1 MATMTTDKVSQVSI
15 ACHQPTLD
23 ASSNSFLDYLLPSR
37 PVFQTLSVSQLKSLV
52 QDKVQ
57 QTTDTSRLSATELR
71 KRAQSTMTRAQ
82 RKTSSASNTAVEQM
96 QSLLDQLNRTRI
108 VSDVKLLG
116 QAPNLILSGLS
127 ARGLDD
133 RKLLLE
139 QLITLLASMPVASNI
154 SQKLSDALIGIIW
167 GNLPHPPV
175 SFMGRAHRFR
185 RADGSDNNIM
195 NPNLGASNQ
204 PYSRNVQRTQPQM
217 VNLPDP
223 GTVYDLLLARDS
235 FEPHPTGISSLLFN
249 FANII
254 IHDIF
259 STTREPAAHS
269 AINQHS
275 SYLDLQVVYGANM
288 EELQRVRTG
297 TLGLLKADAVGD
309 WRMAMMPPAT
319 AALAVLFSRSH
330 NIIAK
335 RIYEINEAHRFNDLE
350 GESLDEELFG
360 IARLVNCGLFL
371 HIILRDYIP
380 VILNTNDAEWYVNPL
395 DQIKNFGG
403 VGSLERGIGNSV
415 AAEFSVL
422 YRWHAAVSRMDEEWM
437 NDFLESQF
445 PGKRP
450 EEVSSREFVEAAAAL
465 KSQFHHTDP
474 SQWNLHN
481 WERDGQGKFNDGLL
495 AQVIK
500 DAVQDV
506 AAAFRARGHPSW
518 FRPIEILGMLTAR
531 KDWALCTM
539 NEFRHFL
546 GLKTYSSFSEWNPDP
561 KVYKAAEML
570 YGDIENLELYP
581 GLMAE
586 EAKPSIPGSGLC
598 PGYTI
603 SRGILSDAAALTR
616 GDRFY
621 TNDFSTSNLTSQGYH
636 YCTTPQSGSHG
647 LMGKLIMSTL
657 PGQFPYNS
665 IYALFPFR
673 VPDRTMSMLK
683 EKRTLEHY
691 DTSYPAPARNW
702 HVIES
707 YSASKHILEDS
718 RYFVPLPSTKYDE
731 NLMTSAINSIPRWQD
746 EVSNFYSINTD
757 TLMKE
762 HSVSFSPSGRQR
774 IVDLLEVVNTVSAQ
788 FTSMLFALPTSGSH
802 GMQLGVSPQDLFAT
816 LAKPLAYAMYGSFDF
831 QGHQTWQL
839 EEQAEVCTRRL
850 KNLIWARLHTV
861 DGLLSPVFSLVQGI
875 SNVVGGPGN
884 IAVNDL
890 AKQFYHT
897 LFASGKNNDELV
909 KDCLHMMVSMTA
921 THSLVLMQAFKWFL
935 DEENAEHLSAVY
947 TLAQKNEP
955 ASNAELRNRI
965 MEAYRLNSITPPQG
979 KFALQAVGLPD
990 VDGNKVHVQVGD
1002 GVYISPS
1009 ALYRDPHLSQDP
1021 ERFSPSSKTPVCL
1034 GLGDT
1039 PTQLIL
1045 EVALPAIAKQFFKH
1059 SGLAMAPAGPPP
1071 VVNDAG
1077 PTANEKLPYLVSNQ
1091 GNGYPLPIN
1100 TSMHIIYEA

>member
-1 MATMTTDKVSQVSI
+1 MVTMTTEK
-15 ACHQPTLD
+15 
-23 ASSNSFLDYLLPSR
+23 
-37 PVFQTLSVSQLKSLV
+37 VSQLKSFV
-52 QDKVQ
+52 QDKVH
-57 QTTDTSRLSATELR
+57 QTTDATGLGATEAR
-71 KRAQSTMTRAQ
+71 KRAQMTMKKAQ
-82 RKTSSASNTAVEQM
+82 RKTSTASNTAIEQM
-96 QSLLDQLNRTRI
+96 QSLLDQLNRSRI

-116 QAPNLILSGLS
+116 QAPNLIVSGLTGG
-127 ARGLDD
+127 GLDD
-133 RKLLLE
+133 RKMLLE
-139 QLITLLASMPVASNI
+139 QLITLLASLPVASNV

-167 GNLPHPPV
+167 GDLPHPAV

-195 NPNLGASNQ
+195 TPQLGASNQ
-204 PYSRNVQRTQPQM
+204 AYSRNVQRTQPQM

-259 STTREPAAHS
+259 STTREPGAHS
-269 AINQHS
+269 AINHHS
-275 SYLDLQVVYGANM
+275 SYLDLQVVYGANI
-288 EELQRVRTG
+288 EEQQRVRTG

-309 WRMAMMPPAT
+309 WRMVMMPPAT

-330 NIIAK
+330 NIIVK
-335 RIYEINEAHRFNDLE
+335 RIYEVNEDHRFDDLE
-350 GESLDEELFG
+350 GEPLDEELFG

-380 VILNTNDAEWYVNPL
+380 AILNTNDAEWYVNPL
-395 DQIKNFGG
+395 DQIKNIGG

-422 YRWHAAVSRMDEEWM
+422 YRWHAAVSQMDEKWM

-450 EEVSSREFVEAAAAL
+450 EEVSSREFVEAAASL
-465 KSQFHHTDP
+465 KSHFFDTDP
-474 SQWNLHN
+474 SEWNLHD
-481 WERDGQGKFNDGLL
+481 WERDGQGKFNDAVL

-500 DAVQDV
+500 DAVSDV

-518 FRPIEILGMLTAR
+518 FRPIEILGMITAR

-570 YGDIENLELYP
+570 YGDIDNLELYP

-586 EAKPSIPGSGLC
+586 EAKPSMPGSGLC

-621 TNDFSTSNLTSQGYH
+621 TNDFSTSNLTSQGYD
-636 YCTTPQSGSHG
+636 YCTTPQPGSHG

-673 VPDRTMSMLK
+673 VPDRTIQMLK
-683 EKRTLEHY
+683 EKHTLEHY

-707 YSASKHILEDS
+707 YSASKDLLEDS
-718 RYFVPLPSTKYDE
+718 RYFVPLPPMTYDE
-731 NLMTSAINSIPRWQD
+731 SLMTKAIHSIPRWQD
-746 EVSNFYSINTD
+746 EVSDFYAVNTNM
-757 TLMKE
+757 LMKD
-762 HSVSFSPSGRQR
+762 HSIAFSASGRQR
-774 IVDLLEVVNTVSAQ
+774 IVDLLEVVNSVSAQ
-788 FTSMLFALPTSGSH
+788 FTSMLFALPTAGSH
-802 GMQLGVSPQDLFAT
+802 GLHLGMSPQNLFAT

-839 EEQAEVCTRRL
+839 EEQAEACTRRL

-875 SNVVGGPGN
+875 SNVLGGPGN
-884 IAVNDL
+884 IAVNDI
-890 AKQFYHT
+890 AKQFYHS

-935 DEENAEHLSAVY
+935 DAENVEHLSAMY
-947 TLAQKNEP
+947 TLAQKDDP
-955 ASNAELRNRI
+955 ASTAEMRNRI
-965 MEAYRLNSITPPQG
+965 MEAYRLNSITPPQA

-1009 ALYRDPHLSQDP
+1009 ALYRDPQLPRDP
-1021 ERFSPSSKTPVCL
+1021 ERFEPSSKAPVRL

-1039 PTQLIL
+1039 PTQTIL
-1045 EVALPAIAKQFFKH
+1045 EVTLPAIAKQFFKH
-1059 SGLAMAPAGPPP
+1059 SGLRMAPAGPPP

-1077 PTANEKLPYLVSNQ
+1077 PSPHEKLPYFVSNQ
-1091 GNGYPLPIN
+1091 GNDYPLPID
-1100 TSMHIIYEA
+1100 TSMHVIYEA

>member
-1 MATMTTDKVSQVSI
+1 M
-15 ACHQPTLD
+15 H
-23 ASSNSFLDYLLPSR
+23 
-37 PVFQTLSVSQLKSLV
+37 
-52 QDKVQ
+52 
-57 QTTDTSRLSATELR
+57 QTTDAAGLSVTETR
-71 KRAQSTMTRAQ
+71 KRAQTTMKQAQ
-82 RKTSSASNTAVEQM
+82 HLTSAASSTAVDQM
-96 QSLLDQLNRTRI
+96 QSLLDQLNRSRI

-116 QAPNLILSGLS
+116 QAPNLIVSGLS
-127 ARGLDD
+127 GGGLDD
-133 RKLLLE
+133 RKMLLE
-139 QLITLLASMPVASNI
+139 QLITLLASMPVTSNV
-154 SQKLSDALIGIIW
+154 SQKLSDALISIIW
-167 GNLPHPPV
+167 GDLPHPPV

-195 NPNLGASNQ
+195 NPQLGASEQ

-217 VNLPDP
+217 VNLPEP

-259 STTREPAAHS
+259 STTREPGAYS
-269 AINQHS
+269 AINHHS

-288 EELQRVRTG
+288 EEQQKVRTG

-309 WRMAMMPPAT
+309 WRMAMMPRAT

-335 RIYEINEAHRFNDLE
+335 RIYEVNENHRFDDLE
-350 GESLDEELFG
+350 GEPLDEELFG

-395 DQIKNFGG
+395 DQIKNIAG

-422 YRWHAAVSRMDEEWM
+422 YRWHAAVSQMDQKWM
-437 NDFLESQF
+437 DDFFEAQF

-450 EEVSSREFVEAAAAL
+450 EEVTSREFVEAAASL
-465 KSQFHHTDP
+465 KDQFVDTDP
-474 SQWNLHN
+474 SEWHLHN
-481 WERDGQGKFNDGLL
+481 WERDGQGKFNDAVL
-495 AQVIK
+495 AEVIK
-500 DAVQDV
+500 SAVSDV

-518 FRPIEILGMLTAR
+518 FRPIEILGMITAR

-570 YGDIENLELYP
+570 YGDIDNLELYP

-586 EAKPSIPGSGLC
+586 EAKPSMPGSGLC

-621 TNDFSTSNLTSQGYH
+621 TNDFSTSNLTSQGYD
-636 YCTTPQSGSHG
+636 YCTTPQPGSHG

-665 IYALFPFR
+665 IYVLFPFR
-673 VPDRTMSMLK
+673 VPDKTVQMLK

-691 DTSYPAPARNW
+691 DTSYPASARNW

-707 YSASKHILEDS
+707 YSASKALLEDS
-718 RYFVPLPSTKYDE
+718 RYFVPLPPMTYDE
-731 NLMTSAINSIPRWQD
+731 SLMTSAIHAIPRWQD
-746 EVSNFYSINTD
+746 EVSDFYGINTD
-757 TLMKE
+757 TLMKD
-762 HSVSFSPSGRQR
+762 HSVAFSPSGRQR

-788 FTSMLFALPTSGSH
+788 FTSMLFALPTPGSH
-802 GMQLGVSPQDLFAT
+802 GLHLGMSSQDLFAT
-816 LAKPLAYAMYGSFDF
+816 VAKPLAYAMYGSFDF

-839 EEQAEVCTRRL
+839 EEQAEACTCRL

-875 SNVVGGPGN
+875 SNVIGGPGN

-890 AKQFYHT
+890 SKQFYHT
-897 LFASGKNNDELV
+897 LIASGKNNDELV

-935 DEENAEHLSAVY
+935 DEENAEHLSAMY
-947 TLAQKNEP
+947 TLAQKNDP
-955 ASNAELRNRI
+955 ASTAELRNRI
-965 MEAYRLNSITPPQG
+965 MEAYRLNSITPPQA
-979 KFALQAVGLPD
+979 KFALQAVALPD
-990 VDGNKVHVQVGD
+990 VDGTKVHVQVGD

-1009 ALYRDPHLSQDP
+1009 ALYRDPQLSQDP
-1021 ERFSPSSKTPVCL
+1021 ERFSPSSKAPVRL

-1039 PTQLIL
+1039 PTQSIL

-1059 SGLAMAPAGPPP
+1059 SGLRMAPAGPPP
-1071 VVNDAG
+1071 VVHDTG
-1077 PTANEKLPYLVSNQ
+1077 PNPNEKLPYFLSNQ
-1091 GNGYPLPIN
+1091 GNEYPLPIN
-1100 TSMHIIYEA
+1100 TSMHVIYEA